1 MVVKWPVCS
10 EAARREE
17 EEAHHNDMA
26 FQALHGVSTCIPCET
41 DLTGIT
47 SFFRDEE
54 IEVSDGFIN

>member
-1 MVVKWPVCS
+1 MCR

-54 IEVSDGFIN
+54 IEVSDGFID